1 MQRVTERQRKQL
13 NVQSTKKGSSIW
25 GPSSLALQNV
35 GRYFLSIPSSGGY
48 TTSLSHY
55 VHWCHCS
62 SSSPPRLCW
71 VWSLPSGWVWSL
83 PSAWEHL
90 WAEAVFHFSQRLKAS
105 TKPINS
111 RLPRVI
117 CETIL
122 RLLSEKHRPFFGRSS
137 SQGLVSLLTTGRF
150 LKIGAL
156 GKVIRSPRCDYH
168 FGLTFLHLSTWP
180 L

>member
-1 MQRVTERQRKQL
+1 MGAQQFSASECAQVLPLHTLFR
-13 NVQSTKKGSSIW
+13 
-25 GPSSLALQNV
+25 
-35 GRYFLSIPSSGGY
+35 GY

-71 VWSLPSGWVWSL
+71 VWSLPS
-83 PSAWEHL
+83 AWELL

-117 CETIL
+117 CETVL

-150 LKIGAL
+150 LKSGAL
-156 GKVIRSPRCDYH
+156 GQIIRSPRCYYH

>member
-1 MQRVTERQRKQL
+1 M
-13 NVQSTKKGSSIW
+13 KGSSTW

-48 TTSLSHY
+48 TISLSHY

-71 VWSLPSGWVWSL
+71 VWSLPS
-83 PSAWEHL
+83 AWEHF
-90 WAEAVFHFSQRLKAS
+90 WGEAVLHFSQCFKAS

-117 CETIL
+117 CETVL
-122 RLLSEKHRPFFGRSS
+122 RLLSEKHQPFFGRSS

-150 LKIGAL
+150 LKSGAL
-156 GKVIRSPRCDYH
+156 GKVIRSPRCYYH
-168 FGLTFLHLSTWP
+168 FELTFLHLSTWP